1 MDVLEIIKQIKNFKS
16 FVNKKKIKIVL
27 ISNISVHIFK
37 NFIEYEL
44 KKSQIN
50 SKVDIANFDNL
61 IQESVNYKNY
71 DVVIVF
77 FELLNLFDYDKN
89 KSKKTL
95 SRNILNRLRQDLKL
109 CFKILKNTPLVLVNK
124 FSNQITNEFHDIR
137 EQKKIVSKINN
148 QMENLTGKNF
158 HFIDISIILEKVGT
172 KNSIN
177 KNNFI
182 NSKTLYT
189 SKFMHE
195 YAKLVKPSIMSLCGK
210 QKKAIILDCDNTLW
224 GGILGEDKKN
234 IQINTYSATGKIF
247 TEIQKLLKEL
257 KKRGL
262 ILCLCSKNNFDEVEN
277 VFKKNKM
284 PLTFKDFTIKKIN
297 WNNKVE
303 NIKNISK
310 ELNISYDSLLFI
322 DDSSFEIGLVQKYL
336 NKVDCFKV
344 SKNLRDYLLNFKLL
358 SNSFHFGSLTKED
371 KLRSKSYEQ
380 EEKRSLAKKKYFNI
394 DEYIKS
400 LNIRV
405 FYEQG
410 KKISVSRASQLCQ
423 RTNQFNLTTKRYN
436 EEQIKKISKDKNFFI
451 STISVKDD
459 YGEYGITGLAIV
471 KLKPQYK
478 SAEIDTFLMSCRIIG
493 RGVET
498 SFINWIIGKLK
509 KKNIYELRSYYKKT
523 EKNSLVKNFYE
534 QNHFKILSNSNIK
547 KNYQLKLK

>member
-1 MDVLEIIKQIKNFKS
+1 MNLLEIIKQTKNFNS

-50 SKVDIANFDNL
+50 SEVEIANFDNL
-61 IQESVNYKNY
+61 VQESVNFKNH

-77 FELLNLFDYDKN
+77 FELLSLFNNDKN
-89 KSKKTL
+89 RSKKTF
-95 SRNILNRLRQDLKL
+95 SKNILNRLRQDLKL
-109 CFKILKNTPLVLVNK
+109 CFKILKDTPLVLVNK
-124 FSNQITNEFHDIR
+124 FSNQVIKEFQII
-137 EQKKIVSKINN
+137 EKQKKIDTTINN
-148 QMENLTGKNF
+148 QIENLADKNF
-158 HFIDISIILEKVGT
+158 HFLNTNIIFEKIGT

-182 NSKTLYT
+182 NTKTLYT

-195 YAKLVKPSIMSLCGK
+195 YAKLIKPSIMSLCGK

-224 GGILGEDKKN
+224 GGIIGEDKKN
-234 IQINTYSATGKIF
+234 IQINTYSAKGKIF
-247 TEIQKLLKEL
+247 YEVQKLLKEL

-262 ILCLCSKNNFDEVEN
+262 LLCLCSKNNLNEVEN
-277 VFKKNKM
+277 LFKKNKM
-284 PLTFKDFTIKKIN
+284 PLTFNDFTIKKIN

-310 ELNISYDSLLFI
+310 ELNIGYESLLFI
-322 DDSSFEIGLVQKYL
+322 DDSAFEIGLVKKYL

-344 SKNLRDYLLNFKLL
+344 SENLKDYLLNFKLL

-380 EEKRSLAKKKYFNI
+380 EKQRSLARKKYFNI

-400 LNIRV
+400 LNIKI

-436 EEQIKKISKDKNFFI
+436 EEQIKKISRDKNFLI

-471 KLKPQYK
+471 KLKPQSK
-478 SAEIDTFLMSCRIIG
+478 SADIDTLLMSCRIIG
-493 RGVET
+493 RGIET
-498 SFINWIIGKLK
+498 SFINWIIKNLK
-509 KKNIYELRSYYKKT
+509 KQNINNLRSYYKKT

-534 QNHFKILSNSNIK
+534 QNHFKILSNSKIK
-547 KNYQLKLK
+547 KNYQLKL

>member
-1 MDVLEIIKQIKNFKS
+1 MNLLEIIKQTKNFNS

-50 SKVDIANFDNL
+50 SEVEIANFDNL
-61 IQESVNYKNY
+61 VQESVNFKNH

-77 FELLNLFDYDKN
+77 FELLSLFNNDKN
-89 KSKKTL
+89 RLKKTF
-95 SRNILNRLRQDLKL
+95 SKNILNRLRQDLKL
-109 CFKILKNTPLVLVNK
+109 CFKILKDTPLVLVNK
-124 FSNQITNEFHDIR
+124 FSNQVIKEFQII
-137 EQKKIVSKINN
+137 EKQKKIDTTINN
-148 QMENLTGKNF
+148 QIENLADKNF
-158 HFIDISIILEKVGT
+158 HFLNTNIILEKIGT

-182 NSKTLYT
+182 NTKTLYT

-195 YAKLVKPSIMSLCGK
+195 YAKLIKPSIMSLCGK

-224 GGILGEDKKN
+224 GGIIGEDKKN

-247 TEIQKLLKEL
+247 YEVQKLLKEL

-262 ILCLCSKNNFDEVEN
+262 LLCLCSKNNLNEVEN
-277 VFKKNKM
+277 LFKKNKM
-284 PLTFKDFTIKKIN
+284 PLTFNDFTIKKIN

-310 ELNISYDSLLFI
+310 ELNIGYESLLFI
-322 DDSSFEIGLVQKYL
+322 DDSAFEIGLVKKYL

-344 SKNLRDYLLNFKLL
+344 SENLKDYLLNFKLL

-371 KLRSKSYEQ
+371 KLRSRSYEQ
-380 EEKRSLAKKKYFNI
+380 EKQRSLARKKYFNI

-400 LNIRV
+400 LNIKI

-436 EEQIKKISKDKNFFI
+436 EEQIKKISRDKNFLI

-471 KLKPQYK
+471 KLKTQSK
-478 SAEIDTFLMSCRIIG
+478 SADIDTLLMSCRIIG
-493 RGVET
+493 RGIET
-498 SFINWIIGKLK
+498 SFINWIIKNLK
-509 KKNIYELRSYYKKT
+509 KQNINNLRSYYKKT

-534 QNHFKILSNSNIK
+534 QNHFKILSNSKIK
-547 KNYQLKLK
+547 KNYQLKL

>member
-1 MDVLEIIKQIKNFKS
+1 MELLEIIKQTKNFNS

-50 SKVDIANFDNL
+50 SEVEIANFDN
-61 IQESVNYKNY
+61 IVQESVNFKNY

-77 FELLNLFDYDKN
+77 FELLNLYYNNKN

-95 SRNILNRLRQDLKL
+95 SKNIFNRLEQDLKL

-124 FSNQITNEFHDIR
+124 FSNQVTNEFQNI
-137 EQKKIVSKINN
+137 EKMKKIDSKINN
-148 QMENLTGKNF
+148 QIENLTGKNF
-158 HFIDISIILEKVGT
+158 HFLDISIIFEKVGI

-177 KNNFI
+177 KNNFK
-182 NSKTLYT
+182 NTKTLYT
-189 SKFMHE
+189 SKFMYE
-195 YAKLVKPSIMSLCGK
+195 YAKLIKPSIMSLCGK

-224 GGILGEDKKN
+224 GGIVGEDKKN
-234 IQINTYSATGKIF
+234 IQINTYSTTGKIF
-247 TEIQKLLKEL
+247 NEIQKLLKEL

-262 ILCLCSKNNFDEVEN
+262 ILCLCSKNNFNEVEN
-277 VFKKNKM
+277 LFKKNKM
-284 PLTFKDFTIKKIN
+284 PLTFNDFTIKKIN

-310 ELNISYDSLLFI
+310 ELNIGYESLLFI
-322 DDSSFEIGLVQKYL
+322 DDSSFEIGLVKKYL

-344 SKNLRDYLLNFKLL
+344 SENLKDYLLNFKLL
-358 SNSFHFGSLTKED
+358 NNSFYFGSLTTED

-380 EEKRSLAKKKYFNI
+380 EKKRSLARKKYFNI

-400 LNIRV
+400 LNIKV

-410 KKISVSRASQLCQ
+410 KKISVSRASQLSQ

-436 EEQIKKISKDKNFFI
+436 ENQIKKISRDKKFFI

-471 KLKPQYK
+471 KLKSQSK

-498 SFINWIIGKLK
+498 SFINWIIKKLK
-509 KKNIYELRSYYKKT
+509 KQNIHNLRSYYKKT

-534 QNHFKILSNSNIK
+534 QNHFKILSNSKIK
-547 KNYQLKLK
+547 KNYHLKLQ